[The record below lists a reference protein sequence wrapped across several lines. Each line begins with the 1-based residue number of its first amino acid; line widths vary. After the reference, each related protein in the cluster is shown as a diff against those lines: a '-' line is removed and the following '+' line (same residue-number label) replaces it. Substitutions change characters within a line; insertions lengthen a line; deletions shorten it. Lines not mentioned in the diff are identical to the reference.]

1 MLGSVMLRMEFGD
14 VTSEVSFIV
23 CRGFQLDILIGL
35 KLLQEMGGKVDL
47 DKLCLSSEKLGNID
61 LILETSE
68 GKAFNLCAEVRVKL
82 KEKGGEWSQER
93 GNAESVLMVS
103 QLDDSC
109 SQFSNCYP
117 PPPPESA
124 PGY

>member
-1 MLGSVMLRMEFGD
+1 MVQPCSIELRGAGNSSLHVLGSVMLRMEFGD

-68 GKAFNLCAEVRVKL
+68 GKAFNLCAEEEVTLSPCEKVRVKL

-93 GNAESVLMVS
+93 GN
-103 QLDDSC
+103 
-109 SQFSNCYP
+109 
-117 PPPPESA
+117 
-124 PGY
+124 

>member
-1 MLGSVMLRMEFGD
+1 M
-14 VTSEVSFIV
+14 
-23 CRGFQLDILIGL
+23 
-35 KLLQEMGGKVDL
+35 

-68 GKAFNLCAEVRVKL
+68 GKAFNLCAEEEVTLSPCEKVRVKL

-117 PPPPESA
+117 PPPQRVLRVTKSPVVIIVSDDEEAGPS
-124 PGY
+124 GT